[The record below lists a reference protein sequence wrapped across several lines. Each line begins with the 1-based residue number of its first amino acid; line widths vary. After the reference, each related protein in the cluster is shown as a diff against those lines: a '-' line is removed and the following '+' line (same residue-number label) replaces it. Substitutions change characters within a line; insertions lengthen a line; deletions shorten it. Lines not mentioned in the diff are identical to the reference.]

1 MKKVKRLR
9 LAGAAFTCVSLLAL
23 WGTAAKAQSVPVNE
37 PNGINLGGTS
47 FFDGLGSYKPG
58 FIYEQYFQY
67 FHFNAINGSNGEAS
81 PAFKGTSISSTV
93 SLNQLIYVS
102 PYHLFG
108 GVLGL
113 TALQPFT
120 DLNASFANDS
130 PAKLE
135 ANTGTGVG
143 DLTWGPFLAFPPIM
157 HNGRPIFAHR
167 FEFDVISPTGS
178 YNPSLDINPSSG
190 YWSIAPYWA
199 MTVLPTAKTE
209 ISARFNYLHNF
220 VNNDPASSMPLP
232 LGTTTK
238 AGDAGWVNF
247 TASYEFFPKFNA
259 GLNGYY
265 FKQFTGN
272 QVDGVTQDGGAVENL
287 SLGAGATYA
296 FDRNNIGFFN
306 FYLPVKEVNTTSGFH
321 LVLRFVHVF

>member
-1 MKKVKRLR
+1 MKSRKRTCCAYGFAAFLGALA
-9 LAGAAFTCVSLLAL
+9 LAGPPARAQHVSV
-23 WGTAAKAQSVPVNE
+23 SE
-37 PNGINLGGTS
+37 PNGINIGGTS
-47 FFDGLGSYKPG
+47 FFDGLGTYKPG

-108 GVLGL
+108 GVLGM

-120 DLNASFANDS
+120 NLNASFVSDS
-130 PAKLE
+130 PAKLD

-157 HNGRPIFAHR
+157 LNGRPFFAHR
-167 FEFDVISPTGS
+167 FEFDVISPTGT
-178 YNPSLDINPSSG
+178 YNPSLDINPGSG
-190 YWSIAPYWA
+190 SWSIAPYWA
-199 MTVLPTAKTE
+199 MTLLPTAKTE

-220 VNNDPASSMPLP
+220 VNNDPASSEPLP
-232 LGTTTK
+232 AGTTTQ
-238 AGDAGWVNF
+238 AGDAAWVNF
-247 TASYEFFPKFNA
+247 TASYELFPKFNA

-272 QVDGVTQDGGAVENL
+272 QVDGVTQSGGQEENL
-287 SLGAGATYA
+287 SLGAGASYR
-296 FDRNNIGFFN
+296 FDDNNIGFVN
-306 FYLPVKEVNTTSGFH
+306 FYLPVQEVNTSSGFH